1 MNRFLLL
8 ALMSVLLLGTAPPA
22 AQVTDKAKQASD
34 IESQCG
40 LKKGT
45 ITVSGDQ
52 IRLQPLLDEAY
63 ENVDCALERLN
74 KAGLGKLGFVG
85 NEADPNAVLR
95 PPLRYIAEGSSAEMT
110 ALVKAAQAEKWVI
123 SKTAAASGGM
133 TIVQFE
139 SGATMTNGQATK
151 LLDRIW
157 SKEFGDVA
165 FGTAPRKLSDPNPFD
180 D

>member
-1 MNRFLLL
+1 ML
-8 ALMSVLLLGTAPPA
+8 ALSSVLWFRAAPAA
-22 AQVTDKAKQASD
+22 AQVTDKTKQAAA
-34 IESQCG
+34 IENDCG

-45 ITVSGDQ
+45 ITISGDQ
-52 IRLQPLLDEAY
+52 IRLQPRPDEAY
-63 ENVDCALERLN
+63 EKVDCALERLK

-95 PPLRYIAEGSSAEMT
+95 PPLRYIAEGSSAEMA
-110 ALVKAAQAEKWVI
+110 ALVKAAKAEKWVI
-123 SKTAAASGGM
+123 SKTATASDGM

-139 SGATMTNGQATK
+139 SGATMTNGQAIK

-157 SKEFGDVA
+157 SKEFSDVG